1 MVDIRYFPLKQP
13 WDLSS
18 TFLIIILLVILLLSG
33 CATSRT
39 GAVVE
44 DRTIPVEPKQQPQ
57 PQTQPRTYKIEEPE
71 RIVPQPLS
79 DITDEPDAGD
89 MVAPQTMQQQSS
101 PAIVA
106 LLDDADHY
114 AVSGKKQE
122 AVASIERALR
132 IEPKNP
138 LLWHKLGQL
147 RLQEGQWDQAIAMA
161 RKSNVLAPGN
171 RSLQAENWMIIAKA
185 RDATGDKQGA
195 AEALNTVHRLR
206 ND

>member
-13 WDLSS
+13 CDLSS

-44 DRTIPVEPKQQPQ
+44 DRTLPVEPKQQPQ
-57 PQTQPRTYKIEEPE
+57 PQTRTYKIEEPE
-71 RIVPQPLS
+71 HIVPQPLS

-89 MVAPQTMQQQSS
+89 MVAPQTVQQQSS
-101 PAIVA
+101 PAVVA

-147 RLQEGQWDQAIAMA
+147 RLQEGQWEQAIAMA
-161 RKSNVLAPGN
+161 SKSNVLAPGN
-171 RSLQAENWMIIAKA
+171 RSLQAENWMIIARA
-185 RDATGDKQGA
+185 RDATGDKRGA
-195 AEALNTVHRLR
+195 AEALNTANRLR
-206 ND
+206 NY